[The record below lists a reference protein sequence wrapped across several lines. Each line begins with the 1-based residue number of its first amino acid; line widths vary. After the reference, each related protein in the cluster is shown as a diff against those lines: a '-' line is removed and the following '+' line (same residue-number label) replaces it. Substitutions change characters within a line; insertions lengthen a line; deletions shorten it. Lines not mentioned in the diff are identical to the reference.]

1 MIPGVNEIGGNSKR
15 SEPNGAGGSEG
26 SALSPPRKSP
36 RGQSPLRKFLGSK
49 TPLDGLKIGLNSA
62 KKNYAYTSENTPE
75 NLIWKPP
82 YPLTNLRNL
91 KVKGEG
97 ELRRGN
103 SGALVKLWSIVKV
116 GADPTC

>member
-26 SALSPPRKSP
+26 SALSPPRKSS

-62 KKNYAYTSENTPE
+62 KKKYAYTSENTPE

-82 YPLTNLRNL
+82 NKFSQP
-91 KVKGEG
+91 KDPGGGGGKEG
-97 ELRRGN
+97 
-103 SGALVKLWSIVKV
+103 KLWSISNRIVKV
-116 GADPTC
+116 GVDATC